1 MRLDVGVLFRTARI
15 GLRVTPAQRR
25 RCLRL
30 LGSGGD
36 VWAALID
43 VNQARFR
50 GHARPIFGYRDW
62 YREIAGVP
70 VGELSVTAIRSV
82 VRRYSDACFVTAARK
97 RVGERARYPRRK
109 RGLVPLRWSSGTFR
123 VEHQRVRL
131 SVAQGAPE
139 CWVRLARPVPY
150 PIESLRSVTLLVD
163 AGRLVLDV
171 TAGLEVQDHDLDPG
185 RVAGVDLGII
195 HPIAAGTAN
204 QGLLI
209 SGRAVRAEERLHLA
223 DTKARDR
230 KMATKTPRPGQRG
243 SKRWRQ
249 LRAKQRRAEAT
260 SQRRIR
266 QAHHEAAKHLVEWA
280 VAQRVATLVVGDP
293 RGITDHDF
301 GPVHNR
307 RLRTWR
313 RTHLMGAITDKATL
327 AGITVSRVDE
337 RGTSSTCPNP
347 ACRSRVPKPSGRN
360 FSCPSCGYRGHRDL
374 VGAHNIAAKRGGT
387 PTSPPVLVEHRRV
400 GTPTQRRDRRRHLMD
415 EHRSCPASGRP
426 ATHNGE
432 SLADPP
438 PCEDQPTPRT
448 NRANVG

>member
-1 MRLDVGVLFRTARI
+1 
-15 GLRVTPAQRR
+15 
-25 RCLRL
+25 
-30 LGSGGD
+30 

-50 GHARPIFGYRDW
+50 GHAEPIFGYRDW
-62 YREIAGVP
+62 CRETAGVT
-70 VGELSVTAIRSV
+70 VGELSMTATRSV

-97 RVGERARYPRRK
+97 RAGERARYPRRK
-109 RGLVPLRWSSGTFR
+109 RGLVPLRWSSGTFT
-123 VEHQRVRL
+123 VEQSRVRL
-131 SVAQGAPE
+131 NVARGAPE

-171 TAGLEVQDHDLDPG
+171 TAGHDAQDHDLDPD

-195 HPIAAGTAN
+195 HPIAASSAN

-209 SGRAVRAEERLHLA
+209 SGRAVRAEERLHLV

-230 KMATKTPRPGQRG
+230 RIATKTPRPGQRG

-249 LRAKQRRAEAT
+249 LRAKQHRAEAA
-260 SQRRIR
+260 SRRR
-266 QAHHEAAKHLVEWA
+266 VHQAHHEAAKHLVEWA
-280 VAQRVATLVVGDP
+280 VAQRVGTLVVGDP
-293 RGITDHDF
+293 RGITKRDA

-313 RTHLMGAITDKATL
+313 RTHLMGAITDKAAL
-327 AGITVSRVDE
+327 AGITVERVDE
-337 RGTSSTCPNP
+337 RGTSSTCPQ
-347 ACRSRVPKPSGRN
+347 CRSRVPKPSGRN

-387 PTSPPVLVEHRRV
+387 PTSTPVLVQHRRV

-438 PCEDQPTPRT
+438 ACEDQPTPRT

>member
-1 MRLDVGVLFRTARI
+1 
-15 GLRVTPAQRR
+15 
-25 RCLRL
+25 L

-50 GHARPIFGYRDW
+50 RHAKPIFGYRDW
-62 YREIAGVP
+62 CGEIASVR
-70 VGELSVTAIRSV
+70 VGELSVAAMRSV

-97 RVGERARYPRRK
+97 RAGERARYPRRK
-109 RGLVPLRWSSGTFR
+109 RGLVPLRWSSGTFK
-123 VEHQRVRL
+123 VECQRVRL
-131 SVAQGAPE
+131 SVAEGAPE
-139 CWVRLARPVPY
+139 CWVRLARPIPY

-171 TAGLEVQDHDLDPG
+171 TAGLDVQDHDLDPD

-195 HPIAAGTAN
+195 HPIAASTAE
-204 QGLLI
+204 QGLLV
-209 SGRAVRAEERLHLA
+209 SGRALRAEERLHLA

-230 KMATKTPRPGQRG
+230 KMAPKKPRRGQRG

-249 LRAKQRRAEAT
+249 LRAKQRRAEAA
-260 SQRRIR
+260 SQRRVH

-280 VAQRVATLVVGDP
+280 VAQRVGTLVVGDP
-293 RGITDHDF
+293 RGITDGDF

-313 RTHLMGAITDKATL
+313 RGHLLGAITDKAAL
-327 AGITVSRVDE
+327 AGITVFRVDE

-360 FSCPSCGYRGHRDL
+360 FSCPHCGYRGHRDL

-387 PTSPPVLVEHRRV
+387 PTSTPVLVQHRRV

-438 PCEDQPTPRT
+438 ACEDQPTLCANHT
-448 NRANVG
+448 NIG

>member
-1 MRLDVGVLFRTARI
+1 VRFGVGVLFRTARI
-15 GLRVTPAQRR
+15 GLRLTPAQRR
-25 RCLRL
+25 RCFRL
-30 LGSGGD
+30 LASGGD
-36 VWAALID
+36 AWSALID

-50 GHARPIFGYRDW
+50 RRAKPIFGYQNW
-62 YREIAGVP
+62 CEEIAGVQ
-70 VGELSVTAIRSV
+70 VGELSVTAMRSV
-82 VRRYSDACFVTAARK
+82 VRRYSDACLVTAARK
-97 RVGERARYPRRK
+97 RAGERARYPRRK
-109 RGLVPLRWSSGTFR
+109 RALVPLRWSSGTFR

-131 SVAQGAPE
+131 QVAHNARE
-139 CWVRLARPVPY
+139 CWVRLARPIPY
-150 PIESLRSVTLLVD
+150 PIESLRSVTLLTH

-171 TAGLEVQDHDLDPG
+171 TAGLGVQDHDLDSG

-195 HPIAAGTAN
+195 HPIAASTAE

-209 SGRAVRAEERLHLA
+209 SGRALRAENRLHLA

-230 KMATKTPRPGQRG
+230 KMAPKTPRRGQRG

-249 LRAKQRRAEAT
+249 LRAKQRRAEAA

-280 VAQRVATLVVGDP
+280 VAQRVGTLAVGDP
-293 RGITDHDF
+293 RGITDRDF

-313 RTHLMGAITDKATL
+313 RGHLMGAICDKAAL
-327 AGITVSRVDE
+327 AGITVFRVDE

-360 FSCPSCGYRGHRDL
+360 FSCRNCGYRGHRDL

-387 PTSPPVLVEHRRV
+387 NTSTPVLVEHRRV

-426 ATHNGE
+426 ATHDGE

-438 PCEDQPTPRT
+438 ACEDQPTART
-448 NRANVG
+448 NRATVG

>member
-1 MRLDVGVLFRTARI
+1 M
-15 GLRVTPAQRR
+15 
-25 RCLRL
+25 
-30 LGSGGD
+30 
-36 VWAALID
+36 WAALID

-50 GHARPIFGYRDW
+50 RPAKPIFGYQSW
-62 YREIAGVP
+62 CREIAGVR
-70 VGELSVTAIRSV
+70 VGELSVTAMRSV
-82 VRRYSDACFVTAARK
+82 VRRYSEACFVTAARK
-97 RVGERARYPRRK
+97 RAGERARYPRRK
-109 RGLVPLRWSSGTFR
+109 RGLVPLRWSSGEFK
-123 VEHQRVRL
+123 VECQRVRL

-171 TAGLEVQDHDLDPG
+171 TAALDVEDHDLDPD

-195 HPIAAGTAN
+195 HPIAATTAEKA
-204 QGLLI
+204 LLV

-249 LRAKQRRAEAT
+249 LRNKQRRAEAA
-260 SQRRIR
+260 SRRRVR
-266 QAHHEAAKHLVEWA
+266 QAHHEAAKHLIEWA
-280 VAQRVATLVVGDP
+280 VAQRVGTLVVGDP
-293 RGITDHDF
+293 RGITDHDA

-313 RTHLMGAITDKATL
+313 RTHLMGAITDKAALT
-327 AGITVSRVDE
+327 GITVERVDE
-337 RGTSSTCPNP
+337 RGTSSTCPQ
-347 ACRSRVPKPSGRN
+347 CRCRVPKPSGRN

-374 VGAHNIAAKRGGT
+374 VGAHNIAAQRGGT
-387 PTSPPVLVEHRRV
+387 PTSTPVLVEHRRV

-438 PCEDQPTPRT
+438 ACEDQPTPRA
-448 NRANVG
+448 NSANVG